1 LNWEII
7 ISRETNKV
15 DELNENVTE
24 LLATTGLMGPR
35 SRSLPALGRSMPGDE
50 EIQYRD
56 YVSKLSQ
63 QMAERDVTHM
73 AEQRE
78 SAKIEEDEICPETEG
93 PASIGSIG
101 HQWGLCRRPCIYHL
115 ACGTCTKG
123 ADCGFCHMPHA
134 DRVPKLDKQQR
145 TMLQELGAGE
155 LLALVLEPLR
165 AKVAQMG
172 LEEDAVELID
182 LLESERAAHTS
193 MIKTSKKNPKL
204 HCVRK
209 IMGRMSIAGL
219 VGVAGYSQTGADF
232 RDRLSGEVE
241 KMRSQLQ

>member
-1 LNWEII
+1 MWGGCLFE
-7 ISRETNKV
+7 V
-15 DELNENVTE
+15 
-24 LLATTGLMGPR
+24 
-35 SRSLPALGRSMPGDE
+35 
-50 EIQYRD
+50 
-56 YVSKLSQ
+56 
-63 QMAERDVTHM
+63 
-73 AEQRE
+73 
-78 SAKIEEDEICPETEG
+78 
-93 PASIGSIG
+93 ASILERSAFVSLTT
-101 HQWGLCRRPCIYHL
+101 WG
-115 ACGTCTKG
+115 
-123 ADCGFCHMPHA
+123 GFCHMPHA

-165 AKVAQMG
+165 TKVAKMG
-172 LEEDAVELID
+172 LEEDTVELID

-219 VGVAGYSQTGADF
+219 VGIAGYSQTGADF

-241 KMRSQLQ
+241 KMRSQLQW